1 MSAPDIEG
9 LTDQIVE
16 YTPGERDLAERIAR
30 GIWPLVVEAQERAL
44 VEAADAIGTPE
55 EAIEIALGGIGYV
68 EDFLRR
74 RAEALKGDESHGG
87 DSVPDRST
95 SAGDRRT
102 GGLSHD

>member
-1 MSAPDIEG
+1 MRG
-9 LTDQIVE
+9 GVE
-16 YTPGERDLAERIAR
+16 RIADVVVEFVPGERDLAERIAR
-30 GIWPLVVEAQERAL
+30 GIWPLVVEAQASAL
-44 VEAADAIGTPE
+44 VEVADAIGTPE

-74 RAEALKGDESHGG
+74 RAEALRGDESHGG
-87 DSVPDRST
+87 HSVPDRST